1 MKNRIFWIFENG
13 EMEAASI
20 DEPQEEPQAPT
31 EPTPFSAV
39 PWAIFGRM
47 AVEER
52 ASMEKTYREAFEK
65 AQADRLNRA
74 VEVARFERLLDGLEL
89 EDLEY

>member
-13 EMEAASI
+13 ELEAATIS
-20 DEPQEEPQAPT
+20 EPEEEPQAPA

-52 ASMEKTYREAFEK
+52 ASMEKTYRAAFER

-74 VEVARFERLLDGLEL
+74 VEVARFERLLDGLTIEEL
-89 EDLEY
+89 EY